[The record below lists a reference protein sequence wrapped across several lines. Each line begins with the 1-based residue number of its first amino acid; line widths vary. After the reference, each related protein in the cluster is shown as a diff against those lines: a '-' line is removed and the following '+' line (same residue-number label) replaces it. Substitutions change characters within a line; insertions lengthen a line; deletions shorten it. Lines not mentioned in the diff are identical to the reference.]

1 MVKRIGYL
9 HDKLCTEKNVALA
22 DKNARIGKN
31 GSRKYICEHD
41 KNRKQEDLVLLASF
55 VIDNADYNID
65 NNNDDN
71 DTIHD

>member
-9 HDKLCTEKNVALA
+9 HDKLCTEKNIALA

-31 GSRKYICEHD
+31 GSRKYIREHD

-55 VIDNADYNID
+55 VIDDVYN
-65 NNNDDN
+65 DN
-71 DTIHD
+71 DYTIYD